1 MSEDRGSSG
10 IIDDEGRM
18 FGYVNVVDLL
28 VVVLVLAVGIVG
40 FLLVFGPSQA
50 STSQPP
56 VNTTY
61 ATIDLGVQPAGIA
74 ASISQ
79 ADTYDPQ
86 PGSNLTITDVYRVPQ
101 KNGQRTIVRVNLT
114 GPTTNSGMTF
124 SGRPPRLGRKLT
136 ISTDRYNA
144 TGDITAVGS
153 GESLTLETRTVVLR
167 ATLPS
172 YRGDQFH
179 AGQQIRLDDQTI
191 ATIQDVAKYDVDG
204 KDQTRLYLE
213 TSLRVYAANG
223 VTQFGGALVQQ
234 GTTIRLPG
242 DGSLVPMTIE
252 RVGGFDHTSTT
263 VRGTATVTTDEAQS
277 MKEGDQFFV
286 GDRAVATID
295 SLAIYDTNQA
305 DRKQVY
311 ANVTLQTVR
320 IGDRPQ
326 FGSTFVR
333 QGASVPFR
341 TDDYELRLHIQ
352 RVGLGLDQ
360 STTTALISDTV
371 TSAEAASLTE
381 GDTYLVG
388 GKTVATIQSA
398 AIYDTGKP
406 DRKRVFANVTL
417 QTLQLGG
424 QPQFG
429 STTVRPGASVPF
441 RTDAYEL
448 NGRIQRVDQGLDRSS
463 TQVLVSDTVSSE
475 DAANITKGDQY
486 VVAGHSIATVE
497 SVTTYGTNDPD
508 QRAVYVGLK
517 LQTLNYG
524 ELPQFGSTI
533 VRQGATIP
541 FKTDAYELAG
551 QIQRVGTT
559 ELPGTPIT
567 GNATIEIRN
576 IKPTL
581 ADSIQPGMTDRS
593 GGDVIARIT
602 SVERDNATVILT
614 SDSGQ
619 IYKREHPVNQDVT
632 ITAELSLRRT
642 AAGLRFKNRIL
653 QQGQTV
659 RLNLGSITVK
669 GELVGPVRDT

>member
-1 MSEDRGSSG
+1 MPLSDDSSTG
-10 IIDDEGRM
+10 LIDDEGRL
-18 FGYVNVVDLL
+18 FGYVNVVDILVVLL
-28 VVVLVLAVGIVG
+28 VVAIGIAGVA
-40 FLLVFGPSQA
+40 LLTSGSPA
-50 STSQPP
+50 PAKTESTH
-56 VNTTY
+56 
-61 ATIDLGVQPAGIA
+61 ATIDLGVQSSSVA
-74 ASISQ
+74 AAISQ
-79 ADTYDPQ
+79 GDSYEPQ
-86 PGSNLTITDVYRVPQ
+86 SGSNMTITDVYRVPQ
-101 KNGQRTIVRVNLT
+101 SNGQRTLVRVNLT
-114 GPTTNSGMTF
+114 GQATETGMTF
-124 SGRPPRLGRKLT
+124 AGKPPRLGRNLT

-144 TGDITAVGS
+144 SGDITAVGS
-153 GESLTLETRTVVLR
+153 SDSLAVENRTVVLR

-172 YRGDQFH
+172 YRGDQFN

-191 ATIQDVAKYDVDG
+191 ATIQDVERYDVDG

-213 TSLRVYAANG
+213 TALRVHAANG
-223 VTQFGGALVQQ
+223 VTQFGGTLVQE
-234 GTTIRLPG
+234 GATIHLPG
-242 DGSLVPMTIE
+242 EGSLVPMTIE
-252 RVGGFDHTSTT
+252 RVGGFEHTSTT
-263 VRGTATVTTDEAQS
+263 VRGTATVTSEEAQS
-277 MKEGDQFFV
+277 MQEGDQFFV

-311 ANVTLQTVR
+311 ANVTLQTVQ

-341 TDDYELRLHIQ
+341 TDDYELSLHIQ

-360 STTTALISDTV
+360 STTTALVSDTV
-371 TSAEAASLTE
+371 TSAEAASITE

-388 GKTVATIQSA
+388 GQTVATVESA

-406 DRKRVFANVTL
+406 DRKQVFANVTL

-429 STTVRPGASVPF
+429 STTVRSGASVPF

-448 NGRIQRVDQGLDRSS
+448 NAQIQRVDQGLDQSS

-497 SVTTYGTNDPD
+497 SVTSYGTNDPD
-508 QRAVYVGLK
+508 QRTVYVGLT
-517 LQTLNYG
+517 LDTLNYG

-533 VRQGATIP
+533 VRQGAMIP
-541 FKTDAYELAG
+541 FKTDEYELSG
-551 QIQRVGTT
+551 RVQRVGTT

-567 GNATIEIRN
+567 GNATIEIKN
-576 IKPTL
+576 IKPSL
-581 ADSIQPGMTDRS
+581 ADSIQSGMTDRS
-593 GGDVIARIT
+593 GGETIARIT

-619 IYKREHPVNQDVT
+619 IYRREHPINQDVT

-659 RLNLGSITVK
+659 RLDLGSLTVE